1 MTPSILICISS
12 GIILLLGVAHLVYT
26 FYGPKLT
33 PRDPQLIEQMKR
45 VPPIITKETN
55 MWKCW
60 IGFNASHS
68 LCAILFG
75 LVYGYL
81 AVSHSDFLFASW
93 FLLAI
98 GLGLLASLMILGKL
112 YWFSLP
118 FRGISVA
125 FACYGAALILH
136 FT

>member
-1 MTPSILICISS
+1 MTPTILIAISA
-12 GIILLLGVAHLVYT
+12 GIIFLLGTVHLVYT
-26 FYGPKLT
+26 FHGPKLK

-45 VPPIITKETN
+45 VSPIITKETN

-68 LCAILFG
+68 VCAILFG

-81 AVSHSDFLFASW
+81 AISHSEFLFASW

-98 GLGLLASLMILGKL
+98 GLGLLASLAVLGKL
-112 YWFSLP
+112 YWFSIP
-118 FRGISVA
+118 FRGITIALA
-125 FACYGAALILH
+125 FFSAALILH
-136 FT
+136 FN

>member
-1 MTPSILICISS
+1 MTPTILIAISA
-12 GIILLLGVAHLVYT
+12 GIIFLLGTVHLVYT
-26 FYGPKLT
+26 FHGPKLK

-45 VPPIITKETN
+45 VSPIITKETN

-68 LCAILFG
+68 VCAILFG

-81 AVSHSDFLFASW
+81 AISHSEFLFASW

-98 GLGLLASLMILGKL
+98 GLGLLASLAVLGKL
-112 YWFSLP
+112 YWFSIP
-118 FRGISVA
+118 FRGITIALAFFSV
-125 FACYGAALILH
+125 ALILH
-136 FT
+136 FN